1 MSKAR
6 LIITAITVQ
15 GLTQAEAARTYGV
28 SKGWVSKLLARWRRE
43 GEAALE
49 PRSRRPHSNPNAIPA
64 HTVELILTLREQLTE
79 KGLDAGAHTI
89 AWHLQHHHN
98 RVVSPTTIWRT
109 LQRAGLIEPE
119 PKKRPKSSYIHFQA
133 DLPNQCWQSDFTH
146 YRLANGTNTEIL
158 TWLDDCTRFALSL
171 TAHTAVTT
179 AIVVATFRLAAD
191 KHGSPASTLTDN
203 GMVFTV
209 KHSGFGRRGGRNAF
223 EAELRQRNIVQK
235 NGSPS
240 HPQTQGKVERFQQ
253 TMKNWLRAQQRQP
266 TTLDELQLLLDQFLE
281 EYNTRR
287 PHRSLPHHSTP
298 AARYSTLPKATPT
311 AGSRD
316 GDAHARVRHDR
327 VDTSGTITL
336 RVASRLHH
344 IGIGRTHAGTH
355 VLVLV
360 NDLEVT
366 IINAATGEVIRELTI
381 DTSRDYQP
389 TGRPKGP
396 QKRQKPPNPQVRRF
410 PMS

>member
-6 LIITAITVQ
+6 LIITTITVQ
-15 GLTQAEAARTYGV
+15 GLTQAQAARTYGV
-28 SKGWVSKLLARWRRE
+28 SKGWVSKLMARWRLE
-43 GEAALE
+43 GDAAFE
-49 PRSRRPHSNPNAIPA
+49 PRSRAPHA
-64 HTVELILTLREQLTE
+64 HPTALGPEVVELIIQLRHQLTIR
-79 KGLDAGAHTI
+79 GLDAGAHTL
-89 AWHLQHHHN
+89 AWHLQHHH
-98 RVVSPTTIWRT
+98 RITVSPTTIWRT
-109 LQRAGLIEPE
+109 LHRAGLITPE
-119 PKKRPKSSYIHFQA
+119 PKKRPKSSSIRFEA
-133 DLPNQCWQSDFTH
+133 SLPNECWQSDFTH
-146 YRLANGTNTEIL
+146 FPLADGRDVQIL

-179 AIVVATFRLAAD
+179 PIVVATFRAACD
-191 KHGSPASTLTDN
+191 EHGDPASTLTDN

-223 EAELRQRNIVQK
+223 EAELRSRSIVQK

-253 TMKNWLRAQQRQP
+253 TMKNWLRAQTPQP
-266 TTLDELQLLLDQFLE
+266 VTIEHLQQLLDEFAVD
-281 EYNTRR
+281 YNHHR
-287 PHRSLPHHSTP
+287 PHRSLPHRATP
-298 AARYSTLPKATPT
+298 AARYTALPKAAPQ

-316 GDAHARVRHDR
+316 HDAHTRVRHDK
-327 VDTSGTITL
+327 VDKTGCITL
-336 RVASRLHH
+336 RIASKLHH
-344 IGIGRTHAGTH
+344 IGISRTHAGTH

-366 IINAATGEVIRELTI
+366 IINAATGELLRELTI

-396 QKRQKPPNPQVRRF
+396 QKRRKPPNQ
-410 PMS
+410 

>member
-6 LIITAITVQ
+6 LIITAVTVQ
-15 GLTQAEAARTYGV
+15 GLTQNEAARTYGV
-28 SKGWVSKLLARWRRE
+28 SKGWVSKLMARWRRE
-43 GEAALE
+43 GDAAFE
-49 PRSRRPHSNPNAIPA
+49 PRSRAPHTRSTALGA
-64 HTVELILTLREQLTE
+64 EVVELVIELRHQLTIR
-79 KGLDAGAHTI
+79 GLDAGAHTL
-89 AWHLQHHHN
+89 AWHLQHHH
-98 RVVSPTTIWRT
+98 RITVSPTTIWRT
-109 LQRAGLIEPE
+109 LHRAGLITPE
-119 PKKRPKSSYIHFQA
+119 PKKRPKSSYIRFEA
-133 DLPNQCWQSDFTH
+133 SLPNECWQSDFTH
-146 YRLANGTNTEIL
+146 YRLTGGRDVQIL

-179 AIVVATFRLAAD
+179 PIVVATFRVITE
-191 KHGSPASTLTDN
+191 KHGNPASTLTDN

-223 EAELRQRNIVQK
+223 EAELRSRSIVQK

-253 TMKNWLRAQQRQP
+253 TMKNWLRAQKTQP
-266 TTLDELQLLLDQFLE
+266 ATIEHLQQLLDEFAV
-281 EYNTRR
+281 EYNHHR
-287 PHRSLPHHSTP
+287 PHRSLPHRATP
-298 AARYSTLPKATPT
+298 AARYTTLPKAAPH

-316 GDAHARVRHDR
+316 HDAHTRVRHDR
-327 VDTSGTITL
+327 VDKTGCITL
-336 RVASRLHH
+336 RIASKLHH
-344 IGIGRTHAGTH
+344 IGISRTHAGTH

-366 IINAATGEVIRELTI
+366 IINAATGELLRELTI

-396 QKRQKPPNPQVRRF
+396 QKRRKPPNQ
-410 PMS
+410 